1 MPSILFCVAFCYTVI
16 IAERKGKRME
26 NMEIITHGTVS
37 IEALIEE
44 ERHSFY
50 ATMLVR
56 IRELNRQDGM
66 REVAQ

>member
-1 MPSILFCVAFCYTVI
+1 
-16 IAERKGKRME
+16 ME

-50 ATMLVR
+50 AAMLVR